1 MMYCEHC
8 GQQLAD
14 GARFCTKCGAPQAA
28 ALDRTVGVFDRT
40 PDDLSDRTVNV
51 FAPPAPK
58 AEPAPEREPEPRPQ
72 PAVQD
77 DLPPARHVTFDEPPA
92 PEADPAAPSVRAV
105 GPAAAIRRFFL
116 NYANFSGRATRAEFW
131 CPWLLLAVLSFLEGL
146 LGSLVPSVS
155 AVLTLLIAGALLLPS
170 LTLCVR
176 RLHDTGRS
184 WTPVLLLLIPVAGVV
199 LMIVFCSKPSDGDN
213 AFGPRP

>member
-1 MMYCEHC
+1 MYCEHC

-28 ALDRTVGVFDRT
+28 ALDRTVGVFDQT

-58 AEPAPEREPEPRPQ
+58 AEPAPERETAVRPQ

-77 DLPPARHVTFDEPPA
+77 DLPPARHLTFDEPPA
-92 PEADPAAPSVRAV
+92 PKAQPAAPAV
-105 GPAAAIRRFFL
+105 GPMEAIRRFFS
-116 NYANFSGRATRAEFW
+116 NYANFNGRATRAEFW
-131 CPWLLLAVLSFLEGL
+131 WPWLLLAVLSFLEGL
-146 LGSLVPSVS
+146 LGTLVPSIS

-170 LTLCVR
+170 LALCVR
-176 RLHDTGRS
+176 RLHDTGRA
-184 WTPVLLLLIPVAGVV
+184 WTFALLLLIPVAGFV

-213 AFGPRP
+213 AFGPRA

>member
-1 MMYCEHC
+1 MYCEHC

-28 ALDRTVGVFDRT
+28 ALDRTVGVFDQT

-51 FAPPAPK
+51 FAQPAQK
-58 AEPAPEREPEPRPQ
+58 AEPAPERRPEVRPQ

-77 DLPPARHVTFDEPPA
+77 DLPPARHLTFDEPPA
-92 PEADPAAPSVRAV
+92 PQPAAPAARSI
-105 GPAAAIRRFFL
+105 GPMEAIRRFFS
-116 NYANFSGRATRAEFW
+116 NYANFNGRATRAEFW
-131 CPWLLLAVLSFLEGL
+131 WPWLLLAVLSFLEGL
-146 LGSLVPSVS
+146 LGTLVPPLS

-170 LTLCVR
+170 LALCVR
-176 RLHDTGRS
+176 RLHDTGRP
-184 WTPVLLLLIPVAGVV
+184 WTSVLLLLIPVAGFV

-213 AFGPRP
+213 AFGPRA